1 MINITQPISYSS
13 PKFELSRQ
21 YYDTLDKLKE
31 EDISLFPD
39 YYITNVAGT
48 LYQKNPTTDAWELYN
63 PLTTDLIKSTN
74 FIIGQTGSENI
85 TYQDY
90 NIYLGTDYFN
100 DNFIDYRGMWMSY
113 SNNSDHYLSHYR
125 VDNWKIT
132 QQIISNKQYEDT
144 ASIGGFVNNNKPYLE
159 LKTIDSSQKL
169 LINQTN
175 ITYTSDLGNT
185 MTLGFSDDETC
196 IGDNIVYT
204 TNGGFYD
211 LSTITS
217 GGSTGDYLPLAGGK
231 LTGGLQAP
239 GILVEPTDKT
249 NYDIMLENGVISV
262 PSIIHPDVDQQ
273 SDYKV
278 FATSG
283 NIVNLSGV
291 SGNYLSLDKG
301 GIVKGVS
308 TFIGALQ
315 IGTPQASYDDL
326 TNCLLFNNSSIEY
339 GVELYLNSSAS
350 LMLARTNESSTSKV
364 TSPLLTLGNTTIAP
378 YQYIKANYS
387 GDSDS
392 NKVYA
397 TDGSIKDLNSYTQVQ
412 KQIQTL
418 VNKATSNSKPSASD
432 DELLRLQFTTTF
444 ITNENTAISGGM
456 SEIANEQ
463 IYLRLPYINYLD
475 YYELKSISIEIQIWQ
490 SSTKKYTKMYTVPLS
505 TISEVNNYNYSTY
518 NTALKISNDF
528 YNSLTLSEGDEIIA
542 HATYTFAD
550 LTIDTSA
557 ITYARR
563 VVFAGENADGELED
577 PAWLYSDG
585 TCVNNSIKPFAP
597 LKRVVWR
604 GSANMYAY
612 ISVPSEWT
620 LPTGEEIQTYI
631 VSGYEGT
638 VTKYGCVKV
647 GDFTISGTDALKSRE
662 YTTYRSTKP
671 LSESGA
677 ITIKF
682 N

>member
-48 LYQKNPTTDAWELYN
+48 LYQKNPTTAAWELYN
-63 PLTTDLIKSTN
+63 PLSTDLIKSTN
-74 FIIGQTGSENI
+74 FIIGQTGSQNI

-90 NIYLGTDYFN
+90 NIYLGEDMYN
-100 DNFIDYRGMWMSY
+100 SNHLYILGM
-113 SNNSDHYLSHYR
+113 YLSKSKNNEHYTTQYR
-125 VDNWKIT
+125 TGGWKIT
-132 QQIISNKQYEDT
+132 QQRLSNSTYIPT
-144 ASIGGFVNNNKPYLE
+144 ASIGGFVTNHEPYLE
-159 LKTIDSSQKL
+159 LKAADSSQEL
-169 LINQTN
+169 RINQAS
-175 ITYTSDLGNT
+175 IVYTGDLDST
-185 MTLGFSDDETC
+185 MTLRFSEDPTMVSDT
-196 IGDNIVYT
+196 IVYT

-211 LSTITS
+211 LSTITA
-217 GGSTGDYLPLAGGK
+217 GGGTEGDYLPLTGGE
-231 LTGGLQAP
+231 LTGGLVAP
-239 GILVEPTDKT
+239 SIIVKSSTKQ
-249 NYDIMLENGVISV
+249 DIMLQDGVITTS
-262 PSIIHPDVDQQ
+262 SIVHPDTNQQ

-291 SGNYLSLDKG
+291 SGNYLSLDNG
-301 GIVKGVS
+301 GIVKGMS

-315 IGTPQASYDDL
+315 IGTPQDSYDDL
-326 TNCLLFNNSSIEY
+326 TNCLLFNNSSIQY

-350 LMLARTNESSTSKV
+350 LMLTRANETSTSKA
-364 TSPLLTLGNTTIAP
+364 TSPLLTLGSTTIAP

-418 VNKATSNSKPSASD
+418 INKATSNCKASASE
-432 DELLRLQFTTTF
+432 DESNCLQFTTTF
-444 ITNENTAISGGM
+444 ITNENTAVSGGM
-456 SEIANEQ
+456 SEVANEQ
-463 IYLRLPYINYLD
+463 IYLKLPYINYLD

-490 SSTKKYTKMYTVPLS
+490 NSTKKYTKTYTVPLS
-505 TISEVNNYNYSTY
+505 TISEVNNYNYNTY

-528 YNSLTLSEGDEIIA
+528 YSSLTLSEGDEIIA
-542 HATYTFAD
+542 QATYTFAD
-550 LTIDTSA
+550 FTIDSSA
-557 ITYARR
+557 KTYARR
-563 VVFAGENADGELED
+563 VVFTGENADGTLED
-577 PAWLYSDG
+577 PEWLYSDG
-585 TCVNNSIKPFAP
+585 MYINNSIKPYAP
-597 LKRVVWR
+597 LKKVVWK
-604 GSANMYAY
+604 GTANMYAY

-620 LPTGEEIQTYI
+620 LPTGGEIQTYI
-631 VSGYEGT
+631 ASGYDGA
-638 VTKYGCVKV
+638 VTTYGCVKV
-647 GDFTISGTDALKSRE
+647 GDFTISGIDALKSRE

-671 LSESGA
+671 LDETGE
-677 ITIKF
+677 ITITF

>member
-63 PLTTDLIKSTN
+63 PLSTDLIKSTN
-74 FIIGQTGSENI
+74 FIIGQTGTENI

-90 NIYLGTDYFN
+90 NIYLGEDTYN
-100 DNFIDYRGMWMSY
+100 SNHIYSLGMQLS
-113 SNNSDHYLSHYR
+113 SSKTEHYLSHYR
-125 VDNWKIT
+125 YDNWLIV
-132 QQIISNKQYEDT
+132 QQTISNNTYVDT
-144 ASIGGFVNNNKPYLE
+144 ASIGGFVTNHKPYIK
-159 LKTIDSSQKL
+159 LKTTAGSQEL
-169 LINQTN
+169 SINSAN
-175 ITYTSDLGNT
+175 ITYTGDLGNT

-211 LSTITS
+211 LSTINS
-217 GGSTGDYLPLAGGK
+217 GGESTGNYLPLSGGT
-231 LTGGLQAP
+231 LTGGLIAP
-239 GILVEPTDKT
+239 MIMVEPTDKT
-249 NYDIMLENGVISV
+249 NYDIMLGDGVITT
-262 PSIIHPDVDQQ
+262 PSIIHPDVEQQ

-291 SGNYLSLDKG
+291 SGNYLSLDTG
-301 GIVKGVS
+301 GTVKGVS

-315 IGTPQASYDDL
+315 IGTPQTSYSDL

-350 LMLARTNESSTSKV
+350 LMLTRTNESSSSKA
-364 TSPLLTLGNTTIAP
+364 TSPLLTLGSTTIAP

-432 DELLRLQFTTTF
+432 DELNCLQFTTTF
-444 ITNENTAISGGM
+444 ITNNNVAVNGGM
-456 SEIANEQ
+456 GELANDQ
-463 IYLRLPYINYLD
+463 IYLKLPYINYLD
-475 YYELKSISIEIQIWQ
+475 YFELKSISIEIQIWQ
-490 SSTKKYTKMYTVPLS
+490 NSTKQYTKTYTVPLS
-505 TISEVNNYNYSTY
+505 TISEVNNYNYNTY

-528 YNSLTLSEGDEIIA
+528 CNSLTLSEGDEIIA

-550 LTIDTSA
+550 FTIDASA
-557 ITYARR
+557 KTYARR
-563 VVFAGENADGELED
+563 VVFAGENEAAELED
-577 PAWLYSDG
+577 TEWLYNDG
-585 TCVNNSIKPFAP
+585 MCVNNSIKPYAP
-597 LKRVVWR
+597 LKRVVWQ

-620 LPTGEEIQTYI
+620 LPTGGEIQTYLA
-631 VSGYEGT
+631 SGHDGT

-647 GDFTISGTDALKSRE
+647 GDFTISATDALKSRE

-671 LSESGA
+671 LSESGE
-677 ITIKF
+677 ITIIF